1 MESLAKILNKKKSY
15 QKLLQTVT
23 LQSLIKKNWSYIFG
37 KCSED
42 IQFNSING
50 QTLIVDSCN
59 YIWVSEISHFKTMII
74 SRVNKLASQAN
85 IKYIKVLY
93 LPRSKFSIE
102 TKGDDKEVPNMGLEE
117 KIKANIQTKINMGME
132 KCIECQSV
140 YTKES
145 RCVFCRTSIEL

>member
-74 SRVNKLASQAN
+74 SRVNKLALNISRSYTSQ
-85 IKYIKVLY
+85 
-93 LPRSKFSIE
+93 
-102 TKGDDKEVPNMGLEE
+102 EVSF
-117 KIKANIQTKINMGME
+117 Q
-132 KCIECQSV
+132 
-140 YTKES
+140 
-145 RCVFCRTSIEL
+145 